1 MDVTPSTS
9 VAPLGWTPPIAGV
22 AMPIPAAPDTAPRPA
37 YLAPG
42 AGATAADAALRW
54 RLRAASVDNFIVY
67 FAYLAFCGVV
77 RWNPLTLP
85 HLLVE
90 GLASIGYHF
99 FFESRG
105 GQTPGKRRYGIQVVD
120 ADGGPAGPRA
130 IALRS
135 VLRIIDQLPVSYVSG
150 LVSMVR
156 TGPNR
161 RQRIGDVAGNTVVIA
176 VEGRAVTRGTPAWYL
191 PTATIVAVLLSA
203 LTAASVL

>member
-1 MDVTPSTS
+1 
-9 VAPLGWTPPIAGV
+9 
-22 AMPIPAAPDTAPRPA
+22 MPIPAAPDTAPRPA

-77 RWNPLTLP
+77 HWNPLTLP

-90 GLASIGYHF
+90 GLASIAYHF